1 MKTPTDLL
9 HLLSG
14 HIGRGNGAGVAQLAA
29 TLGMSEREV
38 RKLVVAL
45 RQDGVAVCGTP
56 KSGYFI
62 AANAEEM
69 QETIEF
75 LKHRALHTLTLAS
88 RMSKVPLPDLLGQLH
103 VPT

>member
-1 MKTPTDLL
+1 MKTSTDLL
-9 HLLSG
+9 QLLAG

-29 TLGMSEREV
+29 GLQMSEREV

-45 RQDGVAVCGTP
+45 RLDGVAVCGTP

-62 AANAEEM
+62 AATAEEM

-88 RMSKVPLPDLLGQLH
+88 CMSKVPLPDLLGQLH

>member
-1 MKTPTDLL
+1 MKTSTDLL
-9 HLLSG
+9 QLLAG

-29 TLGMSEREV
+29 ALGMSERDV

-45 RQDGVAVCGTP
+45 RQNGVAVCGTP
-56 KSGYFI
+56 KTGYYI
-62 AANAEEM
+62 AATADELA
-69 QETIEF
+69 ETIEF
-75 LKHRALHTLTLAS
+75 LKHRALHSLVLAS

>member
-9 HLLSG
+9 HLLAG

-29 TLGMSEREV
+29 RLDMSEREV

-45 RQDGVAVCGTP
+45 RLDGVAVCGTP
-56 KSGYFI
+56 KTGYYI
-62 AANAEEM
+62 AATADEM

-75 LKHRALHTLTLAS
+75 LKHRAMHTLTIAS

-103 VPT
+103 IPT